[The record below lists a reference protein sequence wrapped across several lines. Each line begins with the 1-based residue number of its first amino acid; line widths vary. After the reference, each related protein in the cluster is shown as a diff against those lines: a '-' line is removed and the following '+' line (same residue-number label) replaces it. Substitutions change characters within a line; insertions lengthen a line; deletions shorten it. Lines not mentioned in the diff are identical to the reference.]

1 MLTLTLPDL
10 TTLFRTSKP
19 APKVITPES
28 PEWIEQD
35 DRVVFITQG
44 RDKFGQWTDTLQI
57 GEVMETNPDT
67 QMARIGYWYV
77 SPYDGQARMA
87 AEWKTIAD
95 MRRLD
100 CWRGWMQNAL
110 TEAAKAS

>member
-1 MLTLTLPDL
+1 MTTFTLTDL
-10 TTLFRTSKP
+10 TARFRAGKP
-19 APKVITPES
+19 AAAHITPES

-35 DRVVFITQG
+35 DRVVFITQA
-44 RDKFGQWTDTLQI
+44 RDKNGQWTDTLHI

-87 AEWKTIAD
+87 AEWKSLAD

-100 CWRGWMQNAL
+100 CWRAWMKRNTA
-110 TEAAKAS
+110 EAVS

>member
-1 MLTLTLPDL
+1 MLTFTLPDL

-19 APKVITPES
+19 VHITPDS

-35 DRVVFITQG
+35 DRVVFITTQ
-44 RDKFGQWTDTLQI
+44 RDKYGQWTPTLQI

-67 QMARIGYWYV
+67 QMARVGYWYV

-87 AEWKTIAD
+87 AEWKSLAD
-95 MRRLD
+95 VRRLD
-100 CWRGWMQNAL
+100 CWRARLETTNTA
-110 TEAAKAS
+110 EAVS